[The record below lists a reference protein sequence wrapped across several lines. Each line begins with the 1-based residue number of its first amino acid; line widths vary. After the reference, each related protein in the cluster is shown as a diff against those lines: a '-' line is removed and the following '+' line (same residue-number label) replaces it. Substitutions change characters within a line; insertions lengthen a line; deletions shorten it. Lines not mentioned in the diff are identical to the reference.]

1 MVYTITKENIDT
13 LKNEGLKADAK
24 RYIEQYENF
33 LEYIKESGAGISKED
48 YSKKEQNLLKKLEEK
63 GARICNSGKSV
74 VINAISPSCEHCHTG
89 MGSATY
95 ILTLK
100 CNREIGRAHV

>member
-74 VINAISPSCEHCHTG
+74 VINAIKGSPPVMPTDF
-89 MGSATY
+89 
-95 ILTLK
+95 IFL
-100 CNREIGRAHV
+100 

>member
-48 YSKKEQNLLKKLEEK
+48 YSKKEQNLCCIICLVFVSAEK
-63 GARICNSGKSV
+63 TVTVAF
-74 VINAISPSCEHCHTG
+74 
-89 MGSATY
+89 
-95 ILTLK
+95 
-100 CNREIGRAHV
+100 